1 MNQTTRPY
9 VFFPPYTQ
17 EVTSQTPVSGG
28 NVLSRWND
36 SISKESNLTFQMYY
50 DRTNRDDIIIKEQRD
65 TVDFDFQHQVAL
77 GRRHDFIWGGGY
89 RLDNYIAKPIQSNE
103 LFAALYGSPAGL
115 RISATQKT
123 PKVVFDSGV
132 ALIRTGHDSELLAEL
147 IEIFLADC
155 PWRMAELQEAITLSD
170 AQGLERAAHKLKG
183 AAAVFDA
190 KSVVE
195 AAEQLEILGRQNNVS
210 GAREI
215 LSHLDRQIA
224 TLTRALQE
232 SLAIER

>member
-1 MNQTTRPY
+1 
-9 VFFPPYTQ
+9 
-17 EVTSQTPVSGG
+17 
-28 NVLSRWND
+28 
-36 SISKESNLTFQMYY
+36 
-50 DRTNRDDIIIKEQRD
+50 
-65 TVDFDFQHQVAL
+65 
-77 GRRHDFIWGGGY
+77 
-89 RLDNYIAKPIQSNE
+89 
-103 LFAALYGSPAGL
+103 
-115 RISATQKT
+115 
-123 PKVVFDSGV
+123 
-132 ALIRTGHDSELLAEL
+132 
-147 IEIFLADC
+147 
-155 PWRMAELQEAITLSD
+155 MAELQEAITLSD